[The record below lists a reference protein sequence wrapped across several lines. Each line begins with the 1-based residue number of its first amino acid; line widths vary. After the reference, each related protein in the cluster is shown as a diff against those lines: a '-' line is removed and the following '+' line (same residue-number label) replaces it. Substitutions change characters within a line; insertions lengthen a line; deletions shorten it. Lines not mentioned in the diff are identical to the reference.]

1 MMAVAGIWLVVK
13 KRRGSIWL
21 TLMPAMIAL
30 TQFIA
35 IVIVYPKG
43 ERLIVPVH
51 IMLIPYSA
59 AAAWLALNRRSSD
72 AANVNLIASRTST

>member
-1 MMAVAGIWLVVK
+1 MAGIWLVVK
-13 KRRGSIWL
+13 KRRGSIWVL
-21 TLMPAMIAL
+21 LMPAMIAL

-51 IMLIPYSA
+51 IMLLPYCASA
-59 AAAWLALNRRSSD
+59 AWFAVNSRSSE
-72 AANVNLIASRTST
+72 AANVSRTASRTST

>member
-1 MMAVAGIWLVVK
+1 VK
-13 KRRGSIWL
+13 QRRGSIWPV
-21 TLMPAMIAL
+21 LMPAMIAL

-51 IMLIPYSA
+51 IMLVPYCASA
-59 AAAWLALNRRSSD
+59 VWFALNSRSSE
-72 AANVNLIASRTST
+72 AANVNLMASRTNT